1 MDLDAWYDHARRDAA
16 ERGMPALEPLLRML
30 QRATRALRAADW
42 ARDVPGGGA
51 SGGSTGSGAAGGGDR
66 RGGDDRGGD
75 TPSGAA
81 GVPARGGDHRGAG
94 ARGRDA
100 AGVDGPGVADGI
112 GRSPVRQP
120 KIVSPRTTIFDLAAA
135 LRRREVTSAALV
147 EECLAA
153 IATHD
158 DSLNAFLLVRGDE
171 ARADARSADRELARG
186 VDRGPLHGVP
196 ISLKDVID
204 LAGSPTTAAT
214 AARATHCAPAD
225 AAVVARLRAAGAIVI
240 GKCNLHELAFG
251 TTGEASAR
259 GPTRN
264 PHDARHV
271 AGGSSSGSAVSVST
285 GMALASIGTDTGGS
299 IRIPASACG
308 VVGLK
313 PTFGEVSTAGVFPL
327 APSLDH
333 VGPIA
338 RSVRDAETVFR
349 ILRGPA
355 GNAPGGPPAGV
366 ASRPRLG
373 VPRRYFLDLLEPAVD
388 EAFRAA
394 VERLEA
400 AGCRIEDADVAHA
413 ADAGP
418 VYLHTQL
425 PEASACHGG
434 LLDGAARP
442 SEEVRLRLA
451 LGRCVP
457 AEDYV
462 RAQRGRAVLTREVDA
477 ALEHRDALLLPALAI
492 VPPRLGVDTV
502 TVGDVTE
509 AVRPLTLRLTQLFD
523 LTGHP
528 AIAIPCGRAG
538 GLPTGLQLVGRRNRT
553 DALLALAAA
562 YEPTIRGNSGNRVSD
577 GGVSRQ

>member
-1 MDLDAWYDHARRDAA
+1 MDLDAWYDQARRDAA

-30 QRATRALRAADW
+30 QRATRSLRAADW

-51 SGGSTGSGAAGGGDR
+51 SGRSTGSGAAGGGDL
-66 RGGDDRGGD
+66 RGGGDRGGV
-75 TPSGAA
+75 TPGGDAA
-81 GVPARGGDHRGAG
+81 GVPARGRDDRGAG

-100 AGVDGPGVADGI
+100 TAVDGPGAADGI
-112 GRSPVRQP
+112 GRSHVRQP
-120 KIVSPRTTIFDLAAA
+120 KIVSPRTTIVDLSAA

-158 DSLNAFLLVRGDE
+158 DRLNAFLLVRADAALAE
-171 ARADARSADRELARG
+171 ARDADHDLGRG
-186 VDRGPLHGVP
+186 VDRGPLHGIP

-204 LAGSPTTAAT
+204 LTGSPTTAAT
-214 AARATHCAPAD
+214 AARATHRAPAD

-251 TTGEASAR
+251 TTGEASAG

-313 PTFGEVSTAGVFPL
+313 PTFGEVSTGGVFPL

-338 RSVRDAETVFR
+338 RSVRDAETVYR
-349 ILRGPA
+349 ILRGPSGDA
-355 GNAPGGPPAGV
+355 APGGPPAGV

-400 AGCRIEDADVAHA
+400 AGCRIEEADVPHA

-434 LLDGAARP
+434 LVDGTAGP

-451 LGRCVP
+451 LGRYVL
-457 AEDYV
+457 AADYV

-477 ALEHRDALLLPALAI
+477 ALERRDALLLPALAI

-528 AIAIPCGRAG
+528 AIAMPCGRAG
-538 GLPTGLQLVGRRNRT
+538 GLPTGLQLVGRRHAT

-562 YEPTIRGNSGNRVSD
+562 YEPTIRG
-577 GGVSRQ
+577 Q